1 MNEHEIFN
9 SDEDDVLVETK
20 SQRTKNVNNFWR
32 NLFSFEMLPVFLSV
46 SAMFLSLFTYLM
58 PVIGARVG
66 AIVFF
71 VLAFVT
77 ALSALVIS
85 LIPMIRDK
93 KLTINPQ
100 VILSLAAILVSL
112 PALF

>member
-20 SQRTKNVNNFWR
+20 AQKTKNMNNFWS
-32 NLFSFEMLPVFLSV
+32 NLFSFEMLPVVLSLT
-46 SAMFLSLFTYLM
+46 AMFFSLFTYLLPM
-58 PVIGARVG
+58 VGATIGA
-66 AIVFF
+66 IIFF
-71 VLAFVT
+71 VLAFFT

-93 KLTINPQ
+93 KLTINAQ

-112 PALF
+112 PAWF